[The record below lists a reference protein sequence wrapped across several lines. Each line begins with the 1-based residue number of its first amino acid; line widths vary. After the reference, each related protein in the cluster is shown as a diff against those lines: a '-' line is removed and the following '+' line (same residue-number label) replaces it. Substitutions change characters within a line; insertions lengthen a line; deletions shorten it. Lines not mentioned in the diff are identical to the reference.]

1 MHIRWTL
8 LLIIVS
14 IASIYAVNVFA
25 VKTGKV
31 KNTKSDRNSEVAQKF
46 LKESPEELIHKDAV
60 LKTAAMHGDAKA
72 SELAQKNG
80 LQILNLTWE
89 DTGRYKNSSVGPNI
103 SDMTIQVGTK
113 RKDAAGYD
121 LTLMPVIRYPNFS
134 DTTAD
139 IDPREFTLLVG
150 NHDRSTLKRISLYDF
165 LQDPTLYLN
174 KPKSWVNPKKSLL
187 APRDNKVL
195 VSAQACFLPVPPTGK
210 AVFNPVIFNYQ
221 SVTGDP
227 AVLTVLATNEGTSTT
242 IIDNKRDRLNE
253 EGWGQRLFHNENG
266 QRASLTGERLSDVT
280 EKKGEKIS
288 AQEAKKSSNL
298 NMVLLI
304 QIPLLQ
310 KNPPKAG
317 VEQWGEVAA
326 MSAKDGATSAK
337 EESNV
342 EAAVIGHGD
351 FEGPYTEIDNLSIE
365 RDPSFP
371 VRVTVQ
377 FYKATSNGVVSES
390 DMKQIKEEIDSV
402 YKTGSAV
409 GSLVVAGETGRETEY
424 VGLKIQ
430 PPDWWK
436 EFWQRHKKNTGE
448 DSSKAMARLKK
459 LLGEEYQKKPVSELF
474 VRDRLRA
481 SKN

>member
-1 MHIRWTL
+1 
-8 LLIIVS
+8 LI
-14 IASIYAVNVFA
+14 
-25 VKTGKV
+25 
-31 KNTKSDRNSEVAQKF
+31 
-46 LKESPEELIHKDAV
+46 
-60 LKTAAMHGDAKA
+60 
-72 SELAQKNG
+72 
-80 LQILNLTWE
+80 
-89 DTGRYKNSSVGPNI
+89 
-103 SDMTIQVGTK
+103 
-113 RKDAAGYD
+113 
-121 LTLMPVIRYPNFS
+121 
-134 DTTAD
+134 
-139 IDPREFTLLVG
+139 TLLVG

-310 KNPPKAG
+310 KNPPRAG

-342 EAAVIGHGD
+342 EAAVIVK
-351 FEGPYTEIDNLSIE
+351 FNNATK
-365 RDPSFP
+365 
-371 VRVTVQ
+371 TV
-377 FYKATSNGVVSES
+377 VVSES
-390 DMKQIKEEIDSV
+390 PMTQKKQHLDSV